1 MIIDWEIQDLT
12 QEQQQQQRSTSQTNL
27 RKNVSDSDSLDLSFS
42 IASVIPLNKRDNSS
56 IASVSPSKF
65 ITSDQNSSNDHFQHD
80 EQPNSSDTVTIQLDD
95 R

>member
-12 QEQQQQQRSTSQTNL
+12 HEEQQQQRSNSQAIL
-27 RKNVSDSDSLDLSFS
+27 RKNVSDNDSLDLSFS
-42 IASVIPLNKRDNSS
+42 IASVIPLNKRDTSS

-65 ITSDQNSSNDHFQHD
+65 ITSDQNSPNDRFQPD